1 MSPHKKIYAKHE
13 KYLLQIHLLVI
24 WGLCTPVS
32 AYSDWKVP
40 TKVGSTPLR
49 INNLRSYQQITGAT
63 SLPSVSQTFFADTK
77 MLKSSSAANAGY
89 ELSFKFIAWSS
100 QPKPFKPSI
109 TFFCGTVVIGF
120 SDYAVEFREVYPRFT
135 YP

>member
-1 MSPHKKIYAKHE
+1 M
-13 KYLLQIHLLVI
+13 VI

-32 AYSDWKVP
+32 AYSGWKVP

-77 MLKSSSAANAGY
+77 MLRNFHSRK
-89 ELSFKFIAWSS
+89 L
-100 QPKPFKPSI
+100 
-109 TFFCGTVVIGF
+109 
-120 SDYAVEFREVYPRFT
+120 AVEGNF
-135 YP
+135 